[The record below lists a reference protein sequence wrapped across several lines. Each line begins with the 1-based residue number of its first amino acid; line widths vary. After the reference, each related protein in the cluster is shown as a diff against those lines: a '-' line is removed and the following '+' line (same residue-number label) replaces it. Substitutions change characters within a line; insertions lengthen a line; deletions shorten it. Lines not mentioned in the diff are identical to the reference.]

1 MYDFTYMTP
10 LRKTHLIYN
19 DGKEINDHLWGEGLD
34 WAARK
39 SFGVIEMDVYTYEI
53 HQSVYLR

>member
-1 MYDFTYMTP
+1 MTP

>member
-1 MYDFTYMTP
+1 MKP

-19 DGKEINDHLWGEGLD
+19 DGKEINDYLWGEGLD

-53 HQSVYLR
+53 HQNVYLK